1 MKNINSLPKI
11 IHYCWFGRN
20 PLPAMAIR
28 CIKSWRTFFPD
39 YEIWEWNE
47 DGIAPSSNSCADRY
61 MSFNTN
67 VIQYTQEAY
76 SARKYAFVSDYARF
90 WVLYKFGGLYFDTD
104 VEVIRNMDHIIAR
117 GSFMGFEQPSEEI
130 KNSMNPLYK
139 VAPGLG
145 LGVNPGLDLYKELLD
160 YYAKLHFL
168 DEEGKPNP
176 ITIVKHTTEVLISKG
191 LMQNNKLQQVAGVW
205 IYPWDVFCPQSFYTN
220 KISMSEATVSI
231 HLYSD
236 SWHSPYEN
244 FKKKIDRLLGPRI
257 SSYIVKLKHLILLK

>member
-1 MKNINSLPKI
+1 MKNSNSIPRI

-28 CIKSWRTFFPD
+28 CIKSWRKFLPD

-47 DGIAPSSNSCADRY
+47 DGIAPHSNALADKY
-61 MSFNTN
+61 MSFDTN
-67 VIQYTQEAY
+67 IIPYTQEAY
-76 SARKYAFVSDYARF
+76 SSRKYAFVSDYARF
-90 WVLYKFGGLYFDTD
+90 WVLYKYGGLYFDTD
-104 VEVIRNMDHIIAR
+104 VEVIRNMDHIIAK
-117 GSFMGFEQPSEEI
+117 GPFMGFEQPPEDVKRATPMKCS
-130 KNSMNPLYK
+130 

-145 LGVNPGLDLYKELLD
+145 LGVNPGLGLYKELLD
-160 YYAKLHFL
+160 YYATLHFL

-191 LMQNNKLQQVAGVW
+191 LLQNNQLQQVAGVW

-220 KISMSEATVSI
+220 KLSMSESTVSI

-257 SSYIVKLKHLILLK
+257 SSYIVKLKHLILFK